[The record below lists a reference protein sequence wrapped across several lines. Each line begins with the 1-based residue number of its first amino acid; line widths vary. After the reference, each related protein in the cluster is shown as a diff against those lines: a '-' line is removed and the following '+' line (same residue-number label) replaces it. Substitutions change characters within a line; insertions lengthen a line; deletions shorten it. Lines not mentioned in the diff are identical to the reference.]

1 MCLCAHIIF
10 SSYDNIRI
18 LCPCCSMLSCSSLGF
33 FLCGGCSSYYTID
46 REIII
51 FFGGA
56 SKVWILDNV
65 IDYLERSHVK
75 GDKNMK
81 WKWSQNIMP
90 RCNEHFFHSVFNN
103 NFLLFHHKPFSS
115 TILSISLTREKI
127 YSYQFF
133 FHFACTLI
141 FFVLKLVLIRWRS
154 C

>member
-18 LCPCCSMLSCSSLGF
+18 LCPCCSMLSYSSLGF

-75 GDKNMK
+75 GDKNME

-90 RCNEHFFHSVFNN
+90 RCNEHFFILYSTITFCCYTTSLFLRRYYPSLWQEKKFIVISF
-103 NFLLFHHKPFSS
+103 FISRVLLFSLC
-115 TILSISLTREKI
+115 LS
-127 YSYQFF
+127 
-133 FHFACTLI
+133 
-141 FFVLKLVLIRWRS
+141 
-154 C
+154 